1 MLVKK
6 ITIQNLIIKKKI
18 LDERMKF
25 IGGMQNKKSISK
37 LMAEYKSI
45 TKRLEGIDISVLP
58 CRFCNKSYP
67 TLAGLRNHER
77 AHQEHGDVVKKFR
90 KEYVIYCKK
99 HKIPVKSDYVI
110 KRTLNEMFGVSEGNK
125 EDKGVYTG
133 TWEGIKW
140 KIDKIGGHSPKSTLI

>member
-6 ITIQNLIIKKKI
+6 ITIQNLIIRKKI

-90 KEYVIYCKK
+90 KEYESSHYVHKAKK
-99 HKIPVKSDYVI
+99 KYNAEEH
-110 KRTLNEMFGVSEGNK
+110 EG
-125 EDKGVYTG
+125 YY
-133 TWEGIKW
+133 
-140 KIDKIGGHSPKSTLI
+140 P